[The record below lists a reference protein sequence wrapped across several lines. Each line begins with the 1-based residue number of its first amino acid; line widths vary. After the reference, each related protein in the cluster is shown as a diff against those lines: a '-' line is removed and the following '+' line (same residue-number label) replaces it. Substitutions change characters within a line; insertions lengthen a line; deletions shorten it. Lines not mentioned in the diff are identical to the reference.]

1 MNMMEQTLSF
11 QGLYYV
17 LMGKISPLDGIGPK
31 ELRLD
36 KLIARAV
43 DGVVKEV
50 ILATN
55 YTNEGKQ
62 PRTILRRCFVQKG

>member
-43 DGVVKEV
+43 TA
-50 ILATN
+50 L
-55 YTNEGKQ
+55 
-62 PRTILRRCFVQKG
+62 LRR